1 MGNATVTRSDVMVA
15 LSRATDLATGQPIGF
30 AMTSCLLADR
40 LARLAGFDE
49 PARLSVLQQGLLR
62 YIGCNSETHAMAA
75 LLGDEIAFRKDFS
88 RIDAANAG
96 QVMGLVFKHLRRT
109 NAGLPLFSAITK
121 ISRTFIASRSESTRI
136 LESHCEVAQ
145 RLGQRLGLTQETSQ
159 GLGQLYARWDGKGI
173 PAGLKGNGIAP
184 AVRVVGLA
192 QDALI
197 LREAFGEA
205 EALAQLKARA
215 GHAHEPKLM
224 AVLLENASGLFDGI
238 DDPTSAEIKK
248 LLAQDDD
255 ALDEAGLDEAC
266 LALADFIDL
275 KTPFTIGHSRALAEL
290 ASGAGKAR
298 GLPASSIVQ
307 LRLAALVHDLG
318 QAGVPARMLMKAGAY
333 GTAEW
338 EQVRLHSY
346 YSERVL
352 AAAPGL
358 AKLAELAGLHHER
371 LDGSGYHHAARGAAL
386 SVEARILTAA
396 EAFQNKIE
404 ARPHRAAH
412 SPQAAA
418 ELLQKE
424 VRQGGL
430 DAEAVLAV
438 IKAAG
443 VKTNRPLGDAGELTP
458 RENEIL
464 RALAQGL
471 SMKEVGRALG
481 ISPKTVDNHIQ
492 SIYPKIGVRTRGGAV
507 LYAVEHGLT
516 GA

>member
-1 MGNATVTRSDVMVA
+1 MAQANVTRSDVMVA

-40 LARLAGFDE
+40 LARLAGFDA
-49 PARLSVLQQGLLR
+49 PARLAVLQQGLLR
-62 YIGCNSETHAMAA
+62 YIGCNSETQAMAA
-75 LLGDEIAFRKDFS
+75 LLGDEIAFRRDFS
-88 RIDAANAG
+88 KIDAANAG
-96 QVMGLVFKHLRRT
+96 AVMALVFKHLRQA
-109 NAGLPLFSAITK
+109 NAGLPLFAAITK
-121 ISRTFIASRSESTRI
+121 IVQSFVASRSESTRI
-136 LESHCEVAQ
+136 LEGHCEVAQ
-145 RLGQRLGLTQETSQ
+145 RLGQRLGLSHETSK

-173 PAGLKGNGIAP
+173 PASLKGNDIAP
-184 AVRVVGLA
+184 AVRVVALA

-197 LREAFGEA
+197 LREAFGEV
-205 EALAQLKARA
+205 EAMAQLKARA
-215 GHAHEPKLM
+215 GHAHDPQM
-224 AVLLENASGLFDGI
+224 VALLLDHAPGIFSGL
-238 DDPTSAEIKK
+238 DDPKPAEIDK
-248 LLAQDDD
+248 LLAQDEMPLN
-255 ALDEAGLDEAC
+255 AAELDEAC

-275 KTPFTIGHSRALAEL
+275 KTPFTTGHSRALAEL
-290 ASGAGKAR
+290 ASAAGKAH
-298 GLPASSIVQ
+298 GLPANSTAQ

-318 QAGVPARMLMKAGAY
+318 QAGVPAHILLKAGAY
-333 GTAEW
+333 GASEW

-346 YSERVL
+346 YGERVL
-352 AAAPGL
+352 AASPAL
-358 AKLAELAGLHHER
+358 AKLAQLTGQHHER

-386 SVEARILTAA
+386 SVEARILAAA
-396 EAFQNKIE
+396 EAFENKIE

-424 VRQGGL
+424 VRDGRL
-430 DAEAVLAV
+430 DAGAVQAV

-443 VKTNRPLGDAGELTP
+443 VKSNRPQGQNNELTT
-458 RENEIL
+458 RETEIL

-492 SIYPKIGVRTRGGAV
+492 NIYPKIGVRTRGGAV